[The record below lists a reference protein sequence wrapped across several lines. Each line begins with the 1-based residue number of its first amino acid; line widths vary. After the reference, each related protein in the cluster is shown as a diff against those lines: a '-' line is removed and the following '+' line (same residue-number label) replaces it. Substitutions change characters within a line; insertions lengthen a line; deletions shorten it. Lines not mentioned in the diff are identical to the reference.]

1 MMMKDWRGIAVA
13 MLSFGIMV
21 SLILFT
27 VSAMINDEP
36 APQWLSYLIFTLFG
50 AVIGVVATY
59 VRRDEEDHGH
69 RNGRGGSAPHVD
81 DTFRPRPPH

>member
-1 MMMKDWRGIAVA
+1 MKADWRGIAVA
-13 MLSFGIMV
+13 LLSFGITV

-59 VRRDEEDHGH
+59 VRREEDDG
-69 RNGRGGSAPHVD
+69 RGNGRRGGGSYVD
-81 DTFRPRPPH
+81 DPLRPRTPH